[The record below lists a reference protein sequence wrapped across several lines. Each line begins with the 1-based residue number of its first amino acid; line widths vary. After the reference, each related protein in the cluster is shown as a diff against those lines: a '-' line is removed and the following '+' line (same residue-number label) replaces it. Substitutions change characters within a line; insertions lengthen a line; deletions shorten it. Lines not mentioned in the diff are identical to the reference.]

1 MNIQTIQ
8 TFQSFT
14 PDMTYY
20 YIKTGGAKVRY
31 KLISMRI
38 LAALEAD
45 IRRVYGIITNYVLSQ
60 YQSVMN
66 YVKISL

>member
-1 MNIQTIQ
+1 
-8 TFQSFT
+8 
-14 PDMTYY
+14 MTYY
-20 YIKTGGAKVRY
+20 YIRTGGAKVQY

-45 IRRVYGIITNYVLSQ
+45 IRRVSGIITNYVLSQ

-66 YVKISL
+66 YGKISL